1 MLTAAQVLD
10 GLKSVLIFLVAF
22 LIFVALIEGLL
33 YIVVGGARKTSPIR
47 LLAPVAVAVAGLLLM
62 LDRGP
67 DFPWFQ
73 FSLNSSWL
81 HFLLM
86 TIMAEVVVLGLLLNI
101 KVLAPIGLL
110 LLTIAAMARLGLPP
124 APPGAASPF
133 LIDEWPFILTA
144 GITLTGLMIGALTQ
158 PKVSLAYMLIAPAV
172 IAIALLVIY
181 PFVYTVFLAF
191 SDASGKDFNFLR
203 YGKAT
208 YSLQQGWDNFSRVFS
223 GTLLPDV
230 NSTFWNLLGIT
241 VAWTAINVVFHVSGG
256 MGLALL
262 LNRDMSRWGKAIYR
276 TILILPWAIPGIIAI
291 LAFSGEFNGTYGFI
305 NIMLRDIHVN
315 FLGIHINIDN
325 PPQWQSDSTY
335 AFVMVCIINIWLG
348 IPFMMVSILGGLQSI
363 SKEFYEAAEIDGANG
378 WQQFRNITIP
388 LIQPVLTPII
398 ILGTIWTFNN
408 FNVIYLAD
416 RQGKTN
422 ILVTALYRIFGD
434 LRNYHLAAAFSLVIF
449 ILLMI
454 FAIGWIRLNG
464 GLKGVYES

>member
-1 MLTAAQVLD
+1 VLR
-10 GLKSVLIFLVAF
+10 I
-22 LIFVALIEGLL
+22 
-33 YIVVGGARKTSPIR
+33 
-47 LLAPVAVAVAGLLLM
+47 
-62 LDRGP
+62 
-67 DFPWFQ
+67 
-73 FSLNSSWL
+73 
-81 HFLLM
+81 
-86 TIMAEVVVLGLLLNI
+86 
-101 KVLAPIGLL
+101 
-110 LLTIAAMARLGLPP
+110 GLPP
-124 APPGAASPF
+124 PTTITGNLL

-144 GITLTGLMIGALTQ
+144 GAAMFLLMLGAITQ
-158 PKVSLAYMLIAPAV
+158 PRVSLAYMLIAPAV

-181 PFVYTVFLAF
+181 PFVYTIFLAF
-191 SDASGKDFNFLR
+191 SNATANFQFLR
-203 YGKAT
+203 YGKT
-208 YSLQQGWDNFSRVFS
+208 DYSLQLGWDNFTRVFS

-262 LNRDMSRWGKAIYR
+262 LNRDMSRWSKALYR

-305 NIMLRDIHVN
+305 NIILRDIKIN
-315 FLGIHINIDN
+315 FLGININIDN
-325 PPQWQSDSTY
+325 PPQWQSDPNY
-335 AFVMVCIINIWLG
+335 AFLMVCIINIWLG

-378 WQQFRNITIP
+378 WQQFRNITLP
-388 LIQPVLTPII
+388 LIQPVLTPIV

-449 ILLMI
+449 VLLMI
-454 FAIGWIRLNG
+454 FAVGWIRLNG

>member
-1 MLTAAQVLD
+1 MLTGAQVLN
-10 GLKSVLIFLVAF
+10 GLRSVFIFLILF
-22 LIFVALIEGLL
+22 LIFVTIIEGLL
-33 YIVVGGARKTSPIR
+33 YIVVSGVRKTSPAR
-47 LLAPVAVAVAGLLLM
+47 LVLPIAVAVVGLLFM
-62 LDRGP
+62 VQRGP
-67 DFPWFQ
+67 DFPWVQ
-73 FSLNSSWL
+73 FDLTTDWL
-81 HFLLM
+81 HILLM
-86 TIMAEVVVLGLLLNI
+86 TVMAEVVVLGLLLNI
-101 KVLAPIGLL
+101 KALAPLGIA
-110 LLTIAAMARLGLPP
+110 LLTIVTMLRIGLPP
-124 APPGAASPF
+124 PTTITGNSL

-144 GITLTGLMIGALTQ
+144 GAAMFLLMLGAITQ

-181 PFVYTVFLAF
+181 PFVYTIFLAF
-191 SDASGKDFNFLR
+191 SDATANFQFLR
-203 YGKAT
+203 YGKT
-208 YSLQQGWDNFSRVFS
+208 NYSLQLGWDNFTRVFS
-223 GTLLPDV
+223 GTLLPDIH
-230 NSTFWNLLGIT
+230 SSFWNLLGIT
-241 VAWTAINVVFHVSGG
+241 VAWTVINVIFHVSGG

-262 LNRDMSRWGKAIYR
+262 LNRDLAHWSKAVYR

-305 NIMLRDIHVN
+305 NIILRDLGVN
-315 FLGIHINIDN
+315 N
-325 PPQWQSDSTY
+325 PPQWQSDPNY
-335 AFVMVCIINIWLG
+335 AFLMVCIINIWLG

-388 LIQPVLTPII
+388 LIRPVLTPIV

-449 ILLMI
+449 VLLMI
-454 FAIGWIRLNG
+454 FAVGWIRLNG

>member
-33 YIVVGGARKTSPIR
+33 YIVVGGARKASPVR
-47 LLAPVAVAVAGLLLM
+47 LLAPIAVAVAGLLLM

-73 FSLNSSWL
+73 FNLNSGWL

-86 TIMAEVVVLGLLLNI
+86 TICAEIVVFGLLLNI
-101 KVLAPIGLL
+101 KVLAPIGLIL
-110 LLTIAAMARLGLPP
+110 LMVATMVRIGLP
-124 APPGAASPF
+124 APNAATTGNSL

-191 SDASGKDFNFLR
+191 SDASATFQFLR
-203 YGKAT
+203 YGKAD
-208 YSLQQGWDNFSRVFS
+208 YSLQLGWDNFTRVFS
-223 GTLLPDV
+223 GTLLSDA
-230 NSTFWNLLGIT
+230 NSSFWKLLGIT
-241 VAWTAINVVFHVSGG
+241 AVWTAINVVFHVSGG

-305 NIMLRDIHVN
+305 NIILRDV
-315 FLGIHINIDN
+315 GINN
-325 PPQWQSDSTY
+325 PPEWQSDPNY
-335 AFVMVCIINIWLG
+335 AFLMVCIINIWLG

-363 SKEFYEAAEIDGANG
+363 SKEYYEAAEIDGANG

-449 ILLMI
+449 VLLMI